1 MKVNRSIAV
10 VYENPS
16 ARQRAVEFCDDLIK
30 RFWAR
35 DTFDVGWWSFSELE
49 ETEAGTKAA
58 ETASEAEVVVF
69 AVQSD
74 GELAPEAM
82 AWIESWLQQR
92 GDREGVLVG
101 LTESTAEN
109 SPKHIFLR
117 SVAHRGGMDYFTEM
131 PCSRVESI
139 PDSLEYCADRARQV
153 TGVLEEILAHQQS
166 SRIRVQP

>member
-10 VYENPS
+10 VYENTL

-30 RFWAR
+30 RFWAQ

-49 ETEAGTKAA
+49 ETEASAKAA
-58 ETASEAEVVVF
+58 EMASEAEVVIF
-69 AVQSD
+69 AVHAD
-74 GELAPEAM
+74 GELAPEVM
-82 AWIESWLQQR
+82 AWIESWLQRR
-92 GDREGVLVG
+92 GDREGALVG
-101 LTESTAEN
+101 LTECAAEK
-109 SPKHIFLR
+109 SLKHIFLR

-139 PDSLEYCADRARQV
+139 PDSLEYCAERARQV

-166 SRIRVQP
+166 SRTRI